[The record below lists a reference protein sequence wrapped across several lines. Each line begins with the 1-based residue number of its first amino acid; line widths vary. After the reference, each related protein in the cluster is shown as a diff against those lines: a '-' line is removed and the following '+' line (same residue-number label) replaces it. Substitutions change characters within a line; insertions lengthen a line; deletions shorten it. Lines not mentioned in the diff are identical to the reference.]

1 MTIAETMLGEFDHEM
16 VTTRTVLER
25 VPDGDAAWKPHAK
38 SYSMGDL
45 ALHLANIPT
54 WITPTVRRS
63 ELDLDPPGGSPFP
76 VRTFTTAADLVRTFD
91 ANVAAAREAL
101 AAAPDAGMM
110 EPWTLKSAGNVILT
124 MPRVAVLRS
133 FIMNHMIHHR
143 AQLTVYLR
151 LRDVPLPSVYGPTAD
166 LKARQ

>member
-16 VTTRTVLER
+16 ATTRSVLER
-25 VPDGDAAWKPHAK
+25 VPDTDPAWKPHPR
-38 SYSMGDL
+38 SYSIGDL

-54 WITPTVRRS
+54 WIAPTVHQS

-76 VRTFTTAADLVRTFD
+76 ARTFTGAADLVRAFD
-91 ANVAAAREAL
+91 GNVAAAREAL
-101 AAAPDAGMM
+101 AAAPDAGMK
-110 EPWTLKSAGNVILT
+110 EPWTLKSAGKVILT
-124 MPRVAVLRS
+124 MPRVGVLRS

-166 LKARQ
+166 LKSPS